1 MADRIHNLYELGY
14 LDVQEWLKETDVV
27 LVPIGSCEQHGRHL
41 PVSVDGL
48 AALQAVQRAAKKANV
63 PHTPLIWF
71 GYSPQH
77 MRGPGE
83 GSGTITLRPETYQA
97 LLYDVGR
104 CLIHM
109 GFNKIVYT
117 TGHTSN
123 MKVIDPPLRRIRY
136 ETGAIPF
143 VFRADSEGT
152 AVLLQGT
159 LENPPEE
166 TPGWHGS
173 EIESSTTMA
182 YNESLVHLERTDK
195 DRTHAPRWLP
205 QDRFSKQNG
214 SAYVTFRGS
223 DLLYI
228 PMEHGEYSDTGLIGN
243 PFRASAEKGDR
254 ILDVVSDY
262 FAALIQEIKELKV
275 EVKHRDYTEG
285 KI

>member
-48 AALQAVQRAAKKANV
+48 AALQAVQRAAKKASV

-77 MRGPGE
+77 LRGPGE

-104 CLIHM
+104 CLVHM
-109 GFNKIVYT
+109 GFNKIIYA

-123 MKVIDPPLRRIRY
+123 MKVVDPPLRRIRY
-136 ETGAIPF
+136 ETGALPC

-152 AVLLQGT
+152 PVLLQGI

-173 EIESSTTMA
+173 EVESSTTMA

-205 QDRFSKQNG
+205 QDKFSKQNG
-214 SAYVTFRGS
+214 SAYVTFQNH
-223 DLLYI
+223 DLLYM
-228 PMEHGEYSDTGLIGN
+228 PMEHREYSDTGLIGN

-254 ILDVVSDY
+254 ILDMVSDY
-262 FAALIQEIKELKV
+262 FAALIEEIKALKV
-275 EVKHRDYTEG
+275 EVRNRDYTEG